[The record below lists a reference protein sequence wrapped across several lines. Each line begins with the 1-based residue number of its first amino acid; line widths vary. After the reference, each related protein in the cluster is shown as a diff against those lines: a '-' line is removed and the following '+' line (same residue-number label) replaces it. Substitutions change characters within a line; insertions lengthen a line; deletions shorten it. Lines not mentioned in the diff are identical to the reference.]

1 LCQFALLVLTRRI
14 QSSITHMINK
24 STNKST
30 SYVVQSEYDETK
42 KTVSVVNDTI
52 ILNDGSSISI
62 QPSDEHSSAFEVT
75 IGGIKNTVIAKPTSA
90 GVVKLHV
97 NGYSYDYVVREQR
110 IAQYER
116 IIASSE
122 AMANASTRITA
133 PMPGLV
139 KQIFVHDGQLIKKG
153 ESLVVLEAMKMENL
167 IKAPTNGT
175 IRKTSVQAGTTVEK
189 GVLFCVIEPS

>member
-1 LCQFALLVLTRRI
+1 
-14 QSSITHMINK
+14 MN
-24 STNKST
+24 NKST
-30 SYVVQSEYDETK
+30 SYVVQSEYDESK
-42 KTVSVVNDTI
+42 KAVSVDNDTI
-52 ILNDGSSISI
+52 VHHNGSSVSI
-62 QPSDEHSSAFEVT
+62 QPSSEHPSAYEVMIDGVKT
-75 IGGIKNTVIAKPTSA
+75 TVIAKASSTGA
-90 GVVKLHV
+90 VKLYV

-110 IAQYER
+110 IVQYEH

-139 KQIFVHDGQLIKKG
+139 KQIFIQDGQSVKKG

-175 IRKTSVQAGTTVEK
+175 IRKTSVQAGVTVDK
-189 GVLFCVIEPS
+189 GTLFCVIEP